1 MITAVSDPRPP
12 PPSAAT
18 APASTASPLALIRKG
33 WREVRDSAGADLQL
47 MRDRASTFREL
58 ATSIDREL
66 ENLDLVKR
74 IQPKLSEF
82 RRAYSSP
89 DFSQSVLRR
98 WAAADGGGGGR
109 ILRLDLSAIRNA
121 FASEVEDGARLAEWE
136 RGFRAWDWRGE
147 REEWEPIRRLKSG
160 LRQLEWRR
168 SSSSSDFL
176 VSLKNSELVEKLKT
190 RLVSKLVCD

>member
-12 PPSAAT
+12 P
-18 APASTASPLALIRKG
+18 PASTASPLALIRKG

-98 WAAADGGGGGR
+98 WTAADGGSGDRGGR

-160 LRQLEWRR
+160 LRQLERRR

-176 VSLKNSELVEKLKT
+176 VSLKNIEFVEKLKT
-190 RLVSKLVCD
+190 RLVSKLVCN